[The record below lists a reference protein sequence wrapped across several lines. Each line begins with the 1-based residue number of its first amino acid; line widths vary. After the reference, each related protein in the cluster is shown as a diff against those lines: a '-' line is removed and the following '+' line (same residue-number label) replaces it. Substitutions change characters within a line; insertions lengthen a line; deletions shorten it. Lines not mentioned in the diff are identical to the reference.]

1 MVLAALINGSLL
13 LWGAALASVPIII
26 HLLSKRKVRRVKWAA
41 MHWLEAAMKRHQ
53 RRLKLENWL
62 ILALRVAAIAL
73 LGLALA
79 RPVLT
84 DSSLAGALGNKRSV
98 YLIVDNS
105 LSTEAKVDARSVFER
120 VKHESDLILKNLNKD
135 DSIAVIVTNHPYEE
149 ASDGLDPFVLIPRS
163 VGGKSVERAREA
175 LASLRSRQ
183 APARWSDAL
192 RRVQAQTT
200 LADVNRQIFVVTDL
214 QAGDWLRAPRE
225 VSDGP
230 SDPGTTRDGSSSAGE
245 GSASSTGD
253 ATRVSQ
259 RLEDLIR
266 LPSSIR
272 VINVGGKDRRN
283 MTVAGVSLREAQDP
297 FIGRPLHLAVEVA
310 NHGAKP
316 VRGATLEVY
325 VDDQGTR
332 RLVNIPDLPA
342 ADAGLRI
349 PKPARETVH
358 VSLPRDT
365 FEDDGTHTVRVVV
378 SPPREDAA
386 ADSLGADSTRYAS
399 FQVRRRIRVLAWTRD
414 SSSNASFRAER
425 YLEGIYA
432 GSDPSEGGIPLT
444 GGLYGF
450 EHVEQESM
458 LQQALRERDASPID
472 LIVLANVA
480 VSDSRTARALADFVR
495 SGGGLLVFTGNRL
508 EDPAQLNTVFHDV
521 DDDQRLLP
529 YPVAEAELKDR
540 GGSETAWTF
549 DLSEREAPHPVAAP
563 FTNFDPVSNIDPADW
578 IKKMP
583 PEIWGRTPFVVPEQP
598 KGSDAPSP
606 EDLPNNNEADVLAAR
621 NKVVLR
627 FNDGKPAIVSTHVG
641 EGRAIWVGTSLD
653 NGWLAQTALFLA
665 PFLEESALYLTK
677 PADRGRN
684 VTVGQ
689 RLRINVPADAR
700 QVRLSLP
707 KGGQAPLTRI
717 GKEDENAARAEF
729 DPDVVGTA
737 GRWDLTYERT
747 MPSGEMR
754 KIRDSFS
761 VNVDASEGALLP
773 ASSSAITSGLPDETD
788 IAFSTSYGS
797 EEKAE
802 DNAREGEITRIL
814 LWILLGLLVLESIL
828 AMRFGRRS
836 TAPAGDAPST

>member
-1 MVLAALINGSLL
+1 MVIAALINGSLL

-84 DSSLAGALGNKRSV
+84 DSSIAGALGNKRSI

-120 VKHESDLILKNLNKD
+120 IKHESDLILKNLNKD
-135 DSIAVIVTNHPYEE
+135 DSVAVVVTNHPYEE

-175 LASLRSRQ
+175 LASLRTRH

-192 RRVQAQTT
+192 RRVQGQTT
-200 LADVNRQIFVVTDL
+200 LADVNRQVFVVTDL

-225 VSDGP
+225 TS
-230 SDPGTTRDGSSSAGE
+230 
-245 GSASSTGD
+245 D
-253 ATRVSQ
+253 ATTDGNTNESNKPTDEDDAAGGGDETRIRQ

-272 VINVGGKDRRN
+272 VIDVGGKDRRN
-283 MTVAGVSLREAQDP
+283 VSVASVALREAQDP

-316 VRGATLEVY
+316 IQGATLEVY

-332 RLVNIPDLPA
+332 RLVDIPDLPA
-342 ADAGLRI
+342 ADSGLRI
-349 PKPARETVH
+349 PKPALETVH

-365 FEDDGTHTVRVVV
+365 FERDGTHTVRVVV
-378 SPPREDAA
+378 SPPRGDAA

-414 SSSNASFRAER
+414 SSSNSTFRAER

-432 GSDPSEGGIPLT
+432 GNDPSEGGIPLT

-480 VSDSRTARALADFVR
+480 VSDSRTARALAEFVR

-521 DDDQRLLP
+521 SDDQRLLP
-529 YPVAEAELKDR
+529 FAVAQAETKNR
-540 GGSETAWTF
+540 SGSDAPWSF
-549 DLSEREAPHPVAAP
+549 DLSERESPHPVAAP

-583 PEIWGRTPFVVPEQP
+583 PEVWGRTPFVVPDTP
-598 KGSDAPSP
+598 KGSDAPGPESGAETTETSP
-606 EDLPNNNEADVLAAR
+606 GA
-621 NKVVLR
+621 VVLR
-627 FNDGKPAIVSTHVG
+627 FDDGKPAVVSTRFG
-641 EGRAIWVGTSLD
+641 EGHALWVGTSLD

-684 VTVGQ
+684 VIVGQ
-689 RLRINVPADAR
+689 RLRINVPADAQ

-707 KGGQAPLTRI
+707 KGGQAPLTRV
-717 GKEDENAARAEF
+717 GKEDENASRAEF

-737 GRWDLTYERT
+737 GRWDLSYERT
-747 MPSGEMR
+747 MPSGETQT
-754 KIRDSFS
+754 IRDSFS
-761 VNVDASEGALLP
+761 VNVDAAEGALLP
-773 ASSSAITSGLPDETD
+773 ASPTAIASGLPDETD
-788 IAFSTSYGS
+788 IAFSTSYGK

-814 LWILLGLLVLESIL
+814 LWILLGILVLESVL

-836 TAPAGDAPST
+836 TTPTGNA